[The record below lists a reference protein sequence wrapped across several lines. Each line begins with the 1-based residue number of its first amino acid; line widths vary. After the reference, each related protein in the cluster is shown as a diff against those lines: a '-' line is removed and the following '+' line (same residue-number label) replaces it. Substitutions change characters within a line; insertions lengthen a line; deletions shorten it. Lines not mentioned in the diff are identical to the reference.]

1 MRSVALESIPKE
13 KKEAIARD
21 YLDLSIKANE
31 IPKKYHISP
40 ATLKKIREEYSIPLR
55 TAEGRAASV
64 QGEPKTGVCSNCG
77 CGINPIGAKFCCI
90 CGKPILT
97 PKETLI
103 KRVQELTK
111 YFQLASAGTRDAFIA
126 DLNKIVEGIK
136 KLEVRE

>member
-1 MRSVALESIPKE
+1 MALESIPKE

-21 YLDLSIKANE
+21 YLDLSIKVHE
-31 IPKKYHISP
+31 LTKEYHISP

-64 QGEPKTGVCSNCG
+64 QGEPKTVVCSNCG

-126 DLNKIVEGIK
+126 DLNKIVEGVK
-136 KLEVRE
+136 KLEGRND

>member
-1 MRSVALESIPKE
+1 MALESIPKE

-21 YLDLSIKANE
+21 YLDLSIKVHE

-40 ATLKKIREEYSIPLR
+40 ATLRKIREEYSIPLR
-55 TAEGRAASV
+55 MADNRTASA
-64 QGEPKTGVCSNCG
+64 QGETKTVVCSNCG
-77 CGINPIGAKFCCI
+77 SGINPIGAKFCCI

-97 PKETLI
+97 PKEALI

-126 DLNKIVEGIK
+126 DINKILEGIK
-136 KLEVRE
+136 KLEGRND

>member
-1 MRSVALESIPKE
+1 MALESVPKE

-21 YLDLSIKANE
+21 YLDLSVKVSE

-40 ATLKKIREEYSIPLR
+40 TTLKKICEEYSIPLR
-55 TAEGRAASV
+55 TAGGRTASV
-64 QGEPKTGVCSNCG
+64 QGEPKTVVCSNCG

-126 DLNKIVEGIK
+126 DLNKIVEGVK
-136 KLEVRE
+136 KLEGRND

>member
-1 MRSVALESIPKE
+1 MALESISKE

-21 YLDLSIKANE
+21 YLDLSIKVHE

-40 ATLKKIREEYSIPLR
+40 IALKKIREEYSIPLR
-55 TAEGRAASV
+55 TADNRTASV
-64 QGEPKTGVCSNCG
+64 QGEPKTVVCSNCG
-77 CGINPIGAKFCCI
+77 SGINPIGAKFCCI

-97 PKETLI
+97 PKETLR

-126 DLNKIVEGIK
+126 DLNKIVEGVK
-136 KLEVRE
+136 KLEGRND

>member
-1 MRSVALESIPKE
+1 MALESIPKG

-40 ATLKKIREEYSIPLR
+40 NTLRKIREEYSIQLR
-55 TAEGRAASV
+55 TAEGRTASV
-64 QGEPKTGVCSNCG
+64 QGEPKTVVCSNCG
-77 CGINPIGAKFCCI
+77 SGINPIGAKFCCI

-111 YFQLASAGTRDAFIA
+111 YFQLASAGTRDTFIA
-126 DLNKIVEGIK
+126 DLNKIVEGVK
-136 KLEVRE
+136 KLEGRND

>member
-1 MRSVALESIPKE
+1 MALESIPKE

-21 YLDLSIKANE
+21 YLDLSIKVHE

-55 TAEGRAASV
+55 THEGRAAYV
-64 QGEPKTGVCSNCG
+64 KAEPKTVVSSNCG

-126 DLNKIVEGIK
+126 DLNKIVEGVK
-136 KLEVRE
+136 KLEGRND

>member
-1 MRSVALESIPKE
+1 MALESIPKE

-21 YLDLSIKANE
+21 YLDLSVKVHE
-31 IPKKYHISP
+31 IPKKYRISP
-40 ATLKKIREEYSIPLR
+40 NTLKKIREEYSIPPR

-64 QGEPKTGVCSNCG
+64 QGEPKTVVCSNCG

-97 PKETLI
+97 PKEALI

-111 YFQLASAGTRDAFIA
+111 YFQLASAGTRDTFIA

-136 KLEVRE
+136 KLEARE